1 MRFTIDKEQFSKALN
16 AASKAVPAKSANPIL
31 PNFCLTLN
39 EKGLEVLG
47 FNGDFAVK
55 STVPYM
61 INDRE
66 IIRNAGVGS
75 TLVNAK
81 TLAEILRSI
90 EGSEVSVEV
99 IDEAIM
105 KIDDGKFSS
114 RLNCIKAE
122 EYPDIDLE
130 PSGTTF
136 TISAY
141 EFSSLIEQS
150 AFAASQRDQRG
161 ILNALHLEAE
171 NDKLIATATDSAR
184 LARKECPIDSDVRF
198 AVNVPAKAALD
209 IIHMFDGAKNVT
221 VSIATRKI
229 LVFFDNTVV
238 SSSLIPGDYPVTRSI
253 IPTMFNY
260 TLEANSSELLG
271 AMNRV
276 RILSMDSEPVV
287 TIVMDEEE
295 VEVSARND
303 ASGSATERISTFQY
317 SGERLQVSFNSQ
329 FVIDA
334 IKAVKSEDVVICFLG
349 EMKPFVVK
357 NPKDESVVELITPMR
372 TF

>member
-16 AASKAVPAKSANPIL
+16 AASKAVPTKSANPIL

-90 EGSEVSVEV
+90 EGNEVSVEV

-105 KIDDGKFSS
+105 KIDDGKFS
-114 RLNCIKAE
+114 
-122 EYPDIDLE
+122 
-130 PSGTTF
+130 
-136 TISAY
+136 SAY